1 MTFIFTDP
9 IVKLS
14 AQLPRTLFASSS
26 VFSHSSAASA
36 RRLRRRL
43 APPLQGSAGD
53 HAIQFAAPARYSI
66 PRWVTSLP
74 LLFSAR
80 LKIHRQNVSSS
91 SASSAQCAGQP
102 LEDVDSDGDDDRED
116 EGDGDGDKLLMP
128 WTAQPA
134 DLAEWLPL
142 ISGEMKSYT

>member
-1 MTFIFTDP
+1 MPFIFTDP

-66 PRWVTSLP
+66 PRWLGDVSAA
-74 LLFSAR
+74 FSAR

-91 SASSAQCAGQP
+91 ASVQCAAAAGQT
-102 LEDVDSDGDDDRED
+102 LDDVDRDGDDDRED
-116 EGDGDGDKLLMP
+116 EGDRDGGDDVDKLFMP

-134 DLAEWLPL
+134 DLAEWRPL
-142 ISGEMKSYT
+142 LSQD